1 MQYMSKQLSRA
12 KVSDQVSRAKAQ
24 VQAVKVR
31 KPRGRPLNL
40 RRFFESQLDLFPVEL
55 AVAVHAPHL
64 IPGATR
70 ISDQELS
77 RAKVGEPAREP
88 MAAQAAAAAAGSPL
102 LGKSIPVSVVRAS
115 RDR

>member
-1 MQYMSKQLSRA
+1 MGYTSKEL
-12 KVSDQVSRAKAQ
+12 SRAKAQ
-24 VQAVKVR
+24 IEAVKSR
-31 KPRGRPLNL
+31 KPRGRPSNL

-64 IPGATR
+64 IPGAPRTP
-70 ISDQELS
+70 DLELS

-115 RDR
+115 RER